1 MRACLALARAA
12 CQSLAPQV
20 RVHLCV
26 REPVIA
32 ARLQRGGPGLWAVPG
47 LPSPLALLLPQR
59 EVGVEP
65 AQEQAAALG
74 YGQAALL
81 CPMGE
86 GRIAELIEAAQALLS
101 DLRIFADSD
110 CGTAPTPRFFG
121 GLRFA
126 PQSSGEH
133 RTAIADDP
141 WRGLPD
147 AHFVLPRWALLLQA
161 GEGYLQLN
169 TTVAELLEGA
179 VLERELVQLE
189 AALAARE
196 STPEEPVLA
205 GQVVGLQAGEAERWQ
220 VLVERALHEI
230 TEGRLHKVVL
240 ARGQIV
246 PAPASSSASLAAV
259 LANLT
264 AAYPTCMR
272 FALPLFDSCLVGA
285 TPELLVARQG
295 ASVRCDAL
303 AGSLPRRDSGGG
315 PLASAIARQAQTLLS
330 DEKEGRE
337 HAHVVAALC
346 DRLRPFVGAIQ
357 PVTPQ
362 PRVLRNVI
370 HLWTPLSAQL
380 TAPTHVLQLL
390 AALHPTPAVC
400 GVPQQAAAR
409 FICAQEALPRG
420 YYAAPV
426 GWFDGAGDGEFY
438 VAIRSALLRDGQAFL
453 FAGAGIVAGSQ
464 PAKEFRETAAKL
476 QPMLAALGLLSDGSD
491 PVGVAGSPA

>member
-12 CQSLAPQV
+12 CQSFAPQV

-32 ARLQRGGPGLWAVPG
+32 ERLQQGAPGLWRVPEM
-47 LPSPLALLLPQR
+47 PSPLALFLPQR
-59 EVGVEP
+59 ETSVEP
-65 AQEQAAALG
+65 VREQAAALG

-86 GRIAELIEAAQALLS
+86 GRIAELIEAAQALHR
-101 DLRIFADSD
+101 DLQIFRGPD
-110 CGTAPTPRFFG
+110 CDAAPRPRFFG

-126 PQSSGEH
+126 PQSLGECS
-133 RTAIADDP
+133 TADDP

-147 AHFVLPRWALLLQA
+147 AHFVLPRWTLLLQA

-169 TTVAELLEGA
+169 TTVAELLDGA
-179 VLERELVQLE
+179 PLE
-189 AALAARE
+189 AELRRLEEALAAKAPT
-196 STPEEPVLA
+196 SDAPLLV
-205 GQVVGLQAGEAERWQ
+205 GQPVGLQAGEAERWYE
-220 VLVERALHEI
+220 LVERALHEI
-230 TEGRLHKVVL
+230 TAGRLHKVVL
-240 ARGQIV
+240 ARGQVV
-246 PAPASSSASLAAV
+246 PAPASSSAAVAAV
-259 LANLT
+259 LTNLT

-272 FALPLFDSCLVGA
+272 FALPLVEACLVGA

-303 AGSLPRRDSGGG
+303 AGSLPRRNEGGG
-315 PLASAIARQAQTLLS
+315 LLAPSIARQAQTLLS

-346 DRLRPFVGAIQ
+346 ERLRPFVGAIQ
-357 PVTPQ
+357 PSAPQ

-370 HLWTPLSAQL
+370 HLWTPLSAEL

-476 QPMLAALGLLSDGSD
+476 QPMLAALGLLSDGND
-491 PVGVAGSPA
+491 PVGAAGSPA